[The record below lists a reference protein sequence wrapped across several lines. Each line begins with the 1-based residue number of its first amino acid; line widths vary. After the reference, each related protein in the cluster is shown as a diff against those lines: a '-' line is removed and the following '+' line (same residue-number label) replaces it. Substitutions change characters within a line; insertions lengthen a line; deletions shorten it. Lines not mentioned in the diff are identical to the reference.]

1 MIKIQMAG
9 VALALALVATATPAL
24 AKSGAAH
31 HGFTARAQAI
41 DVLDEGVS
49 PDRAKALRDC
59 SARVGGFKGYNQ
71 QATPRGMYRA
81 CMDEHGEPE

>member
-1 MIKIQMAG
+1 MINIQMAG

-24 AKSGAAH
+24 AKNGAAH
-31 HGFTARAQAI
+31 RGFTARAQAI
-41 DVLDEGVS
+41 EVLDEGVS
-49 PDRAKALRDC
+49 LDRAKALRDC

-81 CMDEHGEPE
+81 CMDEHGQPE